1 MKKEEIGK
9 MLKHICAMRSIIL
22 AGAILLEL
30 VSGLDFMAHVEE
42 KLMAMEDNKH
52 HEDTIRELE
61 EVFAYGDKSRFK
73 DMFFDLNKFYAND
86 ITDSAN
92 KIKISTTKESKTG
105 VDSRTKSLQPEFLK
119 QALVTS
125 TESQR
130 DNNRGEHL
138 KSVDDNPLDLQL
150 RRLYG
155 DIYDDDDY
163 DNSEFKEY
171 DIDAN
176 YQNVV
181 TDIRNRIPKIDQDA
195 VDWKPNEPEPE
206 YLSWS
211 ESRIRQGIGK
221 KHEGGDVQE
230 KISPAFSTTEQP
242 YIMQMGFPNFNA
254 LKLKEKVK
262 EKFTPK
268 LSSDGFKSN
277 ENIVKDI
284 FSSTTTSP
292 SASTTTT
299 EYFRIKFHEPLV
311 EKSTATA
318 STTPAVLKW
327 KKHKRKET
335 NGKFRRRKR
344 IRNGDRAF
352 NARRPFKLLKESEY
366 KEKEFKVVE
375 DLNQKVSGPMEEE
388 WVHIF
393 QPPTSSSFPETT
405 ISSTSSQSP
414 VKDQDQDSGFI
425 KQLVSRYCDIENTIG
440 ILQLCNSKTLSK
452 TRKSKKS
459 LDQRR
464 KGSKFLFSEHER
476 SPSPGSGIL
485 GSITNTLATF
495 FI

>member
-1 MKKEEIGK
+1 
-9 MLKHICAMRSIIL
+9 
-22 AGAILLEL
+22 
-30 VSGLDFMAHVEE
+30 MAV
-42 KLMAMEDNKH
+42 EDNKH

-105 VDSRTKSLQPEFLK
+105 DDSRTKSLQPKFLK

-130 DNNRGEHL
+130 DNNRGEYL

-171 DIDAN
+171 DVDAN

-242 YIMQMGFPNFNA
+242 YIMQMGFPDFNA
-254 LKLKEKVK
+254 QKLKEKVQ
-262 EKFTPK
+262 EKFTP
-268 LSSDGFKSN
+268 DFYPQ
-277 ENIVKDI
+277 DI
-284 FSSTTTSP
+284 FSSTTKSP
-292 SASTTTT
+292 STTTT
-299 EYFRIKFHEPLV
+299 
-311 EKSTATA
+311 T
-318 STTPAVLKW
+318 
-327 KKHKRKET
+327 
-335 NGKFRRRKR
+335 
-344 IRNGDRAF
+344 
-352 NARRPFKLLKESEY
+352 
-366 KEKEFKVVE
+366 
-375 DLNQKVSGPMEEE
+375 
-388 WVHIF
+388 
-393 QPPTSSSFPETT
+393 
-405 ISSTSSQSP
+405 
-414 VKDQDQDSGFI
+414 
-425 KQLVSRYCDIENTIG
+425 
-440 ILQLCNSKTLSK
+440 
-452 TRKSKKS
+452 
-459 LDQRR
+459 
-464 KGSKFLFSEHER
+464 
-476 SPSPGSGIL
+476 
-485 GSITNTLATF
+485 
-495 FI
+495 

>member
-1 MKKEEIGK
+1 
-9 MLKHICAMRSIIL
+9 MRSIIL

-42 KLMAMEDNKH
+42 KLMAVEDNKH

-86 ITDSAN
+86 ITDSDN

-105 VDSRTKSLQPEFLK
+105 DDSRTKSLQPEFLK

-130 DNNRGEHL
+130 DNNRGEYL

-155 DIYDDDDY
+155 DIYDDY
-163 DNSEFKEY
+163 DNSEYKEY
-171 DIDAN
+171 DDDAN
-176 YQNVV
+176 YQNAA
-181 TDIRNRIPKIDQDA
+181 TDIRNRIPKIDQNA
-195 VDWKPNEPEPE
+195 VDWKTNEPEPE

-221 KHEGGDVQE
+221 KHNSGDVQE
-230 KISPAFSTTEQP
+230 KISPEVSTTEQP
-242 YIMQMGFPNFNA
+242 YIMQMGFPDFNA
-254 LKLKEKVK
+254 QKLKEKVQ
-262 EKFTPK
+262 EKFIP
-268 LSSDGFKSN
+268 DFN
-277 ENIVKDI
+277 PQDI
-284 FSSTTTSP
+284 FSSTTIP
-292 SASTTTT
+292 STATT

-311 EKSTATA
+311 EKSTAKTSTA
-318 STTPAVLKW
+318 PAVLKW

-335 NGKFRRRKR
+335 NGKFRRRKK

-352 NARRPFKLLKESEY
+352 NAKRPYKLLKDSEY

-393 QPPTSSSFPETT
+393 QPSTSSSFPETT

-414 VKDQDQDSGFI
+414 VKDRDQDSGFI

-459 LDQRR
+459 LDQTR
-464 KGSKFLFSEHER
+464 KGSKFLFSKHER
-476 SPSPGSGIL
+476 SPSPSSGIL
-485 GSITNTLATF
+485 GSITNTLTSF

>member
-9 MLKHICAMRSIIL
+9 MLKHICTMRSIIL

-42 KLMAMEDNKH
+42 KLMAVEDNKH

-86 ITDSAN
+86 ITDSVN

-105 VDSRTKSLQPEFLK
+105 DDSRTKSLQPKFLK

-130 DNNRGEHL
+130 DNNRGEYL

-155 DIYDDDDY
+155 DIYDDY
-163 DNSEFKEY
+163 DNSEYKEY
-171 DIDAN
+171 DDDAN
-176 YQNVV
+176 YQNAA
-181 TDIRNRIPKIDQDA
+181 TDIRNRIPKIDQNA

-230 KISPAFSTTEQP
+230 KISPEVSTTEQP
-242 YIMQMGFPNFNA
+242 YIMQMGFPDFNA
-254 LKLKEKVK
+254 QKLKEKVQ
-262 EKFTPK
+262 EKFIP
-268 LSSDGFKSN
+268 DFN
-277 ENIVKDI
+277 PQDI
-284 FSSTTTSP
+284 FSSTTTP
-292 SASTTTT
+292 STATT
-299 EYFRIKFHEPLV
+299 EYFRVKFHEPLV
-311 EKSTATA
+311 EKSTAKTSTA
-318 STTPAVLKW
+318 PAVLKW

-335 NGKFRRRKR
+335 NGKFRRRKK

-352 NARRPFKLLKESEY
+352 NAKRPYKLLKDSEY

-393 QPPTSSSFPETT
+393 QPSTSSSFPETT
-405 ISSTSSQSP
+405 TSSTSSQSP
-414 VKDQDQDSGFI
+414 VKDRDQDSGFI

-459 LDQRR
+459 LDQTR
-464 KGSKFLFSEHER
+464 KGSKFLFSKHER
-476 SPSPGSGIL
+476 SPSPSSGIL
-485 GSITNTLATF
+485 GSITNTLTSF